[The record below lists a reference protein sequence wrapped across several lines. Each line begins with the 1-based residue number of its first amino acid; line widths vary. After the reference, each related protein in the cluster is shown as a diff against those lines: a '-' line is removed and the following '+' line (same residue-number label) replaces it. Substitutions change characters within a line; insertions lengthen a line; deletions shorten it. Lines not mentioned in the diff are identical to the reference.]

1 MIKKLVIL
9 IVGLFTILSCGK
21 KEEEV
26 KGNKSL
32 IVAQGADARTLD
44 PQKAIDT
51 PTVRVYNQIY
61 DGLVK
66 KDNDMNIV
74 PGLAESWNKVDERRT
89 IFNLRKGVKF
99 HNGETLTAKDVKFTL
114 DRMKNQPTVS
124 FLISEIELVNVIDDY
139 TVEIVTRNGFG
150 PLLSHLSHPGAVIL
164 NEKAVTNSSERYD
177 QNPVGTG
184 PYILDK
190 WLAGDRIFLKANPEY
205 YLGKSAIENIVIK
218 AIPEGTNR
226 TIALETGEADIVYD
240 VDPVDIDKIKSN
252 NDLKF
257 LYEQSLGNSYLGLN
271 TQHKPFDDVRVRQ
284 AIAYAINVDD
294 IIEVVYKNTAI
305 PGSSPISPKI
315 PGYNKDVKNYEYNVE
330 KAKKLLAEAGYPNG
344 FKTSIWIN
352 DNTSRKDIATILQD
366 QFKTIGIDA
375 AIETLEW
382 GAYIDRT
389 AAGEHD
395 MYILGW
401 VTVTGDPD
409 YGLYPV
415 FHTSAHGRA
424 GNRSFYSNA
433 TVDILLDEARISTDQ
448 EKRMDNYREIQRI
461 IQEEIPSITMVYNNQ
476 NVATQKYVENFVLH
490 PTGYFNLYNVN
501 FSK

>member
-139 TVEIVTRNGFG
+139 TVEIVTKNGFG

-382 GAYIDRT
+382 GEYIDRT

-433 TVDILLDEARISTDQ
+433 TVDRLLDEARISTDQ

>member
-26 KGNKSL
+26 KENKPL

-139 TVEIVTRNGFG
+139 TVEIVTKNGFG

-433 TVDILLDEARISTDQ
+433 TVDKLLDEARISTDQ

>member
-1 MIKKLVIL
+1 MIKKIFLL
-9 IVGLFTILSCGK
+9 IIGMLTLLGCEK
-21 KEEEV
+21 KEEKKEEKPLV
-26 KGNKSL
+26 
-32 IVAQGADARTLD
+32 IVQGSDARTMD

-61 DGLVK
+61 DGLLK
-66 KDNDMNIV
+66 KDKDMNII
-74 PGLAESWNKVDERRT
+74 PGLAESWEKIDERKT
-89 IFNLRKGVKF
+89 IFNLRKNVKF

-124 FLISEIELVNVIDDY
+124 FLISEIEAVNVIDDY
-139 TVEIVTRNGFG
+139 TVEIVTKDGFG

-164 NEKAVTNSSERYD
+164 NEKAVTNSSEKYD

-184 PYILDK
+184 PYIFDK
-190 WLAGDRIFLKANPEY
+190 WLAGDRIFLKANPDY
-205 YLGKSAIENIVIK
+205 YLGKTPIESVIIK
-218 AIPEGTNR
+218 SIPEGTNR

-240 VDPVDIDKIKSN
+240 VEPVDIDKIKSN
-252 NDLKF
+252 ESLKF
-257 LYEQSLGNSYLGLN
+257 LMEQSLGNAYLGLN

-284 AIAYAINVDD
+284 AIAHAINVDD
-294 IIEVVYKNTAI
+294 IIEVAYKNTAV
-305 PGSSPISPKI
+305 PGNSPLSPKI

-330 KAKKLLAEAGYPNG
+330 KAKRLLAEAGYPNG
-344 FKTSIWIN
+344 FKTSIWIS
-352 DNTSRKDIATILQD
+352 DNTIRKDIATILQD

-375 AIETLEW
+375 TIETLEW

-401 VTVTGDPD
+401 ITVTGDPD

-415 FHTSAHGRA
+415 FHSSAHGRP
-424 GNRSFYSNA
+424 GNRSFYSNV
-433 TVDILLDEARISTDQ
+433 TVDKLLDEARVSTDQ
-448 EKRMDNYREIQRI
+448 EKRMANYKEAQRI

-490 PTGYFNLYNVN
+490 PTGYFDLYNVK
-501 FSK
+501 FSNK

>member
-26 KGNKSL
+26 KGNKPL
-32 IVAQGADARTLD
+32 IVAQGSDARTLD

-124 FLISEIELVNVIDDY
+124 FLISEIELINVIDDY
-139 TVEIVTRNGFG
+139 TVEIVTKNGFG

-433 TVDILLDEARISTDQ
+433 TVDRLLDEARISTDQ

>member
-26 KGNKSL
+26 KGNKLL

-139 TVEIVTRNGFG
+139 TVEIVTKNGFG

-433 TVDILLDEARISTDQ
+433 TVDRLLDEARISTDQ

>member
-26 KGNKSL
+26 KGNKPL

-124 FLISEIELVNVIDDY
+124 FLISEIELINVIDDY
-139 TVEIVTRNGFG
+139 TVEIVTKNGFG

-366 QFKTIGIDA
+366 QFKTLGIDA

-433 TVDILLDEARISTDQ
+433 TVDRLLDEARISTDQ

>member
-26 KGNKSL
+26 KGNKPL

-139 TVEIVTRNGFG
+139 TVEIVTKNGFG

-433 TVDILLDEARISTDQ
+433 TVDRLLDEARISTDQ

>member
-9 IVGLFTILSCGK
+9 IVGLFTILSSGK
-21 KEEEV
+21 KEKEV
-26 KGNKSL
+26 KRNKPL

-51 PTVRVYNQIY
+51 PTARVYNQIY

-66 KDNDMNIV
+66 KDNNMNIV

-89 IFNLRKGVKF
+89 VFNLRKGVKF

-139 TVEIVTRNGFG
+139 TVEIVTKNGFG

-271 TQHKPFDDVRVRQ
+271 IQHKPFDDVRVRQ

-433 TVDILLDEARISTDQ
+433 TVDRLLDEARISTDQ

>member
-26 KGNKSL
+26 KGNKPL

-139 TVEIVTRNGFG
+139 TVEIVTKNGFG

-424 GNRSFYSNA
+424 GNRSFYSNT
-433 TVDILLDEARISTDQ
+433 TVDRLLDEARISTDQ

>member
-26 KGNKSL
+26 KGNKPL
-32 IVAQGADARTLD
+32 IAAQGADARTLD

-139 TVEIVTRNGFG
+139 TVEIVTKNGFG

-433 TVDILLDEARISTDQ
+433 TVDRLLDEARISTDQ

>member
-21 KEEEV
+21 KEKEV
-26 KGNKSL
+26 KGNKPL

-139 TVEIVTRNGFG
+139 TVEIVTKNGFG

-433 TVDILLDEARISTDQ
+433 TVDRLLDEARISTDQ

>member
-26 KGNKSL
+26 KGNKPL

-74 PGLAESWNKVDERRT
+74 PGLAGSWNKVDERRT

-124 FLISEIELVNVIDDY
+124 FLISEIELINVIDDY
-139 TVEIVTRNGFG
+139 TVEIVTKNGFG

-433 TVDILLDEARISTDQ
+433 TVDRLLDEARISTDQ

>member
-26 KGNKSL
+26 KGNKPL

-433 TVDILLDEARISTDQ
+433 TVDRLLDEARISTDQ

>member
-26 KGNKSL
+26 KGNKPL

-124 FLISEIELVNVIDDY
+124 FLISEIELINVIDDY
-139 TVEIVTRNGFG
+139 TVEIVTKNGFG

-433 TVDILLDEARISTDQ
+433 TVDRLLDEARISTDQ

>member
-433 TVDILLDEARISTDQ
+433 TVDRLLDEARISTDQ

>member
-26 KGNKSL
+26 KGNKPL

-124 FLISEIELVNVIDDY
+124 FLISEIELINVIDDY
-139 TVEIVTRNGFG
+139 TVEIVTKNGFG

-352 DNTSRKDIATILQD
+352 DNTSRKDIATLLQD
-366 QFKTIGIDA
+366 QFKTLGIDA

-433 TVDILLDEARISTDQ
+433 TVDRLLDEARISTDQ

>member
-26 KGNKSL
+26 KGNKPL

-139 TVEIVTRNGFG
+139 TVEIVTKNGFG

-240 VDPVDIDKIKSN
+240 VDPVDIDKIRSN

-433 TVDILLDEARISTDQ
+433 TVDKLLDEARISTDQ